1 MLATYDGGTA
11 DGIWSWRGQI
21 LITLDFGIPM
31 GAIPSPLEL
40 RCDPIFNGPL
50 GNALRLDL

>member
-11 DGIWSWRGQI
+11 DGIWSWRGQT